1 MGKSPFKTK
10 PPVVITGNTTVME
23 LIEAGVIKVGM
34 LATWNKRLARGIEKR
49 QDSLSQSRCDFAVAY
64 YIGMTYKP
72 GFDNRFRKKPIEKAL
87 LASGIS
93 RSMMDKSIKR
103 LVEDGHLVNNAD
115 QVNNQCHT
123 RHWIPEVK

>member
-1 MGKSPFKTK
+1 MDKSPLKTK
-10 PPVVITGNTTVME
+10 SPVVITGNTTVME
-23 LIEAGVIKVGM
+23 LIEAGVIKAGM